1 MYLIG
6 ISKFQVES
14 LHSSNLEDAYL
25 KLKELVNSTD
35 SLNLKFETSDKNY
48 YLVAS
53 PNNRPFSLNF
63 FIDDFYFEKE
73 SNEELKTFRNS
84 VLKLILATLKK
95 YKTRLKNINEKLETC
110 NNMDTYR
117 LYGELITANLYRISN
132 RNSSEIKLEN
142 YYDNNNLITI
152 PLDSKYLPS
161 INAKRY
167 FKKYNKLKN
176 ALKIV
181 GKQKEDTIN
190 ELNYIESIVYELEAA
205 NSIDEIS
212 EIFEEISENV
222 IFENQT
228 NKYKNKKNKKSK
240 VKKSS
245 LTKNKNV
252 QFNPHKYFIDGFT
265 FLVGRNNKEND
276 YLTTKYAK
284 KSDLW
289 FHTKDI
295 HGSHGI
301 LVLNGNVPGQEI
313 LVKCSQIV
321 AYNSKARLSSNV
333 PVDFCEVRYVKKP
346 NGSKP
351 GMVIYTNNSTL
362 YVTPNNK

>member
-1 MYLIG
+1 M
-6 ISKFQVES
+6 
-14 LHSSNLEDAYL
+14 
-25 KLKELVNSTD
+25 
-35 SLNLKFETSDKNY
+35 
-48 YLVAS
+48 
-53 PNNRPFSLNF
+53 
-63 FIDDFYFEKE
+63 
-73 SNEELKTFRNS
+73 
-84 VLKLILATLKK
+84 
-95 YKTRLKNINEKLETC
+95 
-110 NNMDTYR
+110 
-117 LYGELITANLYRISN
+117 
-132 RNSSEIKLEN
+132 
-142 YYDNNNLITI
+142 ITI

-176 ALKIV
+176 ALEIV

>member
-14 LHSSNLEDAYL
+14 LHSNNLEDAYL

-53 PNNRPFSLNF
+53 PNNKPFSLNF

-176 ALKIV
+176 ALEIV

-212 EIFEEISENV
+212 EIFEEILKMLSLKIKLTNTK
-222 IFENQT
+222 IKRIKNQ
-228 NKYKNKKNKKSK
+228 K
-240 VKKSS
+240 
-245 LTKNKNV
+245 
-252 QFNPHKYFIDGFT
+252 
-265 FLVGRNNKEND
+265 
-276 YLTTKYAK
+276 
-284 KSDLW
+284 
-289 FHTKDI
+289 
-295 HGSHGI
+295 
-301 LVLNGNVPGQEI
+301 
-313 LVKCSQIV
+313 
-321 AYNSKARLSSNV
+321 
-333 PVDFCEVRYVKKP
+333 
-346 NGSKP
+346 
-351 GMVIYTNNSTL
+351 
-362 YVTPNNK
+362 